1 MTDNSPRLIVS
12 GGRVYRHG
20 GNTNQPEIAD
30 ILIEDG
36 KITAVG
42 PDIAGTEAAAGAQQI
57 NAHDR
62 LVLPGFVNSHYHS
75 HDVLLKGAFETIP
88 LELWVLNALPPSY
101 PRRSKDELRAR
112 TLLGAYE
119 CLRSGITT
127 VQDLATVYP
136 FNEEDLEVILDA
148 YAEIGIRVVFAL
160 QVADVAGVDSI
171 PYWKECVPQEMRA
184 ALTGAVEPFKGRDL
198 ISVVREVTDT
208 YRDRHEMIS
217 WALGPSSPERCTE
230 PFLRNLAGLSE
241 SADLPVYT
249 HIYES
254 KAMTLIARQHFPQ
267 DNGSLINYLGRVG
280 LLGPRL
286 SLAHS
291 VWMLPEEIET
301 LGSTGTNV
309 VLNPVGNMKTKS
321 GVAPIRGYYDAGVN
335 IALGCDNCSCSDAQ
349 NMFQAMKMFALLSAI
364 SDPEMGPP
372 TAAQALE
379 AATLSGARTAGM
391 SGKVG
396 ALEVGHAAD
405 LSILDLA
412 DPSYIPFNSAAR
424 QTVFT
429 ESSRSVETV
438 IVNGRVVLRDRSLT
452 TVDERA
458 LREEIE
464 GLIGN
469 LQKDVAQ
476 VTARNNK
483 MLKYLQ
489 EAHRRTWQDDVGLNR
504 YVAEGRG

>member
-1 MTDNSPRLIVS
+1 MTDNSARLIVS

-20 GNTNQPEIAD
+20 GDTNQPEIAD

-42 PDIAGTEAAAGAQQI
+42 PDIAGTEAAAGAQVI
-57 NAHDR
+57 DARDR

-101 PRRSKDELRAR
+101 PRRGKDELRAR

-136 FNEEDLEVILDA
+136 FNEEDLEVVLDA

-171 PYWKECVPQEMRA
+171 PYWKECVPEEMRA
-184 ALTGAVEPFKGRDL
+184 ALTGAVEPFKDRDL
-198 ISVVREVTDT
+198 FSVVRDVTDT

-217 WALGPSSPERCTE
+217 WALGPSSPERCSE

-267 DNGSLINYLGRVG
+267 DKGSLINYLGRVG

-301 LGSTGTNV
+301 LGRTGTNV

-321 GVAPIRGYYDAGVN
+321 GVAPIRGYFDAGVN

-391 SGKVG
+391 SGQIG
-396 ALEVGHAAD
+396 ALEVGHKAD

-469 LQKDVAQ
+469 LQKDVAE
-476 VTARNNK
+476 VTARNDR

-504 YVAEGRG
+504 YVAAGRG